1 MGHFPFFEA
10 YEETLLTQKF
20 KSISLGIFKFIIRF
34 SKKKKK
40 KNCLLSTY
48 FITNIQCRMIYL
60 LTNQI
65 THIIIF

>member
-40 KNCLLSTY
+40 KIVYYPLTLLLIS
-48 FITNIQCRMIYL
+48 NAG
-60 LTNQI
+60 
-65 THIIIF
+65 

>member
-40 KNCLLSTY
+40 FVYYPLTLLLIS
-48 FITNIQCRMIYL
+48 NAG
-60 LTNQI
+60 
-65 THIIIF
+65 

>member
-40 KNCLLSTY
+40 KKKLFIIHLLY
-48 FITNIQCRMIYL
+48 Y
-60 LTNQI
+60 
-65 THIIIF
+65 